1 MAGLL
6 ILFTVLKKRGFSL
19 FLQLATLLF
28 ENDEELK
35 FLFALWL
42 NFSIVPFL
50 VPITENFYQHDHVV
64 EMPGE
69 D

>member
-1 MAGLL
+1 MFCVNNSCSHQYALRLTLLQETSRQGMAGLL

-35 FLFALWL
+35 FLFAL
-42 NFSIVPFL
+42 
-50 VPITENFYQHDHVV
+50 
-64 EMPGE
+64 
-69 D
+69 